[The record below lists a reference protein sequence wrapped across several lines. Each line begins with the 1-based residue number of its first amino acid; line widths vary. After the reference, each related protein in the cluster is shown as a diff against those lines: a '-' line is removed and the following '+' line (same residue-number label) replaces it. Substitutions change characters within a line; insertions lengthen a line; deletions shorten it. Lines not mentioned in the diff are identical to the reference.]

1 MEPAEDLLVASEPNL
16 DTPSESL
23 LETIERLESE
33 GSIEEMVEEPVNSF
47 KHTPKGCS
55 ISVEQA
61 AERLGPKV
69 LEALEKRFNGS
80 LVKVRLPDESD
91 LLF

>member
-1 MEPAEDLLVASEPNL
+1 MPDLP
-16 DTPSESL
+16 TESL
-23 LETIERLESE
+23 LETIERLENE
-33 GSIEEMVEEPVNSF
+33 GAVESMVEEPINSF

-80 LVKVRLPDESD
+80 LVKVRLTDGSD